1 MLNLISFSPL
11 PRLRVQI
18 GLPDWFYSSR
28 DGSAQVL
35 LRILFC
41 RFLES
46 MLLPVDL
53 THWLVYGLVIWGNY
67 SPSWSVLNQKIVC
80 LSVCWFEWMIE
91 MLRIYI
97 YIYILQF
104 EMMMSLWPV
113 FGIRASSSLLYFFFR
128 TLQPNLVMKFTP

>member
-97 YIYILQF
+97 YIYFNSRWWWACDPYLGLGHLRPYSIF
-104 EMMMSLWPV
+104 
-113 FGIRASSSLLYFFFR
+113 SSERSNP
-128 TLQPNLVMKFTP
+128 TW